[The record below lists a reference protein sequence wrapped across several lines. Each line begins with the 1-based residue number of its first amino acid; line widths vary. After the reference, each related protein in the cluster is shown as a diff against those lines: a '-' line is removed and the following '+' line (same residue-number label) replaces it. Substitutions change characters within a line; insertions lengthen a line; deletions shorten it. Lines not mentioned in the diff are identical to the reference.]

1 MPKQKTLQEAYQECS
16 SNGQFRDQESVNKEK
31 IKTMIKI
38 ANTNIDA
45 AEIIREKIDNKSQQW
60 CVIYTLY
67 YEALRE
73 LADAL
78 ILLDKKKIA
87 NHQCLFAYLCTNYQE
102 LELSW
107 NFFEKIRTKRNGI
120 NYYGTLATFND
131 FKEIELQLKLYIK
144 TLDKALKEHLSEV
157 H

>member
-87 NHQCLFAYLCTNYQE
+87 SHQCLFAYLCTNYQE